1 MRHRPIALAASESS
15 HYHHWSLTHNIGMEF
30 TVCCTVISQKVDIAS
45 KPILYMV
52 FNQPSTETFQSN
64 LLSAILENESSDLL
78 SIGFDE
84 TLVDALIEVL
94 GERDDPP
101 NVQLL
106 TTDPV
111 LKWVRDDFVLASEA
125 ADLIEG
131 GTLSIRASDDPFE
144 DRLVITEESVV
155 SLVTA
160 GEHTAGL
167 PTDNEEFVGAA
178 NEIWSEHWNQAEE
191 FSLRTPPRSQVE
203 ASLNEEF
210 GSEVEEDFRAML
222 DSVESTRSDG
232 GLDAVDV
239 SLLVAAKHELL
250 LYDVSKWGEEVGLAS
265 KATFSR
271 AKTNLE
277 ESGLIETEKVPIDV
291 GRPRLRLLLGEEDL
305 RDADI
310 DELPSVAQQLISRI
324 PA

>member
-1 MRHRPIALAASESS
+1 MVLPQ
-15 HYHHWSLTHNIGMEF
+15 T
-30 TVCCTVISQKVDIAS
+30 TVDTS
-45 KPILYMV
+45 K
-52 FNQPSTETFQSN
+52 STLFD
-64 LLSAILENESSDLL
+64 AILENESNDLL
-78 SIGFDE
+78 STGFDE
-84 TLVDALIEVL
+84 ALTEALITVL
-94 GERDDPP
+94 GEIDDPP
-101 NVQLL
+101 NVHLL
-106 TTDPV
+106 TTESV

-125 ADLIEG
+125 ADLIKSE
-131 GTLSIRASDDPFE
+131 TLSMRTDESVSE
-144 DRLVITEESVV
+144 NRLVITEESVV

-167 PTDNEEFVGAA
+167 PTDDEEFVGAV
-178 NEIWSEHWNQAEE
+178 NEKWNERWNQAEE
-191 FSLRTPPRSQVE
+191 FSLRTPPRSRVE
-203 ASLNEEF
+203 ASLNDEF

-222 DSVESTRSDG
+222 DTVESTRSNE

-250 LYDVSKWGEEVGLAS
+250 LYDVSKWGEDIGLAS

-277 ESGLIETEKVPIDV
+277 ESVLIETEKVPIDV
-291 GRPRLRLLLGEEDL
+291 GRPRLRLLLGEDEL

-310 DELPSVAQQLISRI
+310 DELPSVAQRLASMV

>member
-1 MRHRPIALAASESS
+1 
-15 HYHHWSLTHNIGMEF
+15 
-30 TVCCTVISQKVDIAS
+30 
-45 KPILYMV
+45 MV
-52 FNQPSTETFQSN
+52 LNQTIVETSRSTLFD
-64 LLSAILENESSDLL
+64 AILENEPNDLL
-78 SIGFDE
+78 STGFDE
-84 TLVDALIEVL
+84 ALTEALITVL

-101 NVQLL
+101 DVHLL
-106 TTDPV
+106 TTESV

-125 ADLIEG
+125 ADLIESE
-131 GTLSIRASDDPFE
+131 TLSMRTGESVSE
-144 DRLVITEESVV
+144 DRLIITEESVV

-178 NEIWSEHWNQAEE
+178 NEKWSERWNQAEE
-191 FSLRTPPRSQVE
+191 FSLRTPPRSRVE

-222 DSVESTRSDG
+222 DSVESTRSDE
-232 GLDAVDV
+232 GLDEVDV

-250 LYDVSKWGEEVGLAS
+250 LYDISKWGEEVGLAS

-291 GRPRLRLLLGEEDL
+291 GRPRLRLLLGEDDL

-310 DELPSVAQQLISRI
+310 DELPSVAQRLASRI

>member
-1 MRHRPIALAASESS
+1 
-15 HYHHWSLTHNIGMEF
+15 
-30 TVCCTVISQKVDIAS
+30 
-45 KPILYMV
+45 MV
-52 FNQPSTETFQSN
+52 LNQTIVETSRSTLFD
-64 LLSAILENESSDLL
+64 AILENEPNDLL
-78 SIGFDE
+78 STGFDE
-84 TLVDALIEVL
+84 ALTEALITVL

-101 NVQLL
+101 DAHLL
-106 TTDPV
+106 TTESV

-125 ADLIEG
+125 ADLIESE
-131 GTLSIRASDDPFE
+131 TLSMRTGESVSE
-144 DRLVITEESVV
+144 DRLIITEESVV

-178 NEIWSEHWNQAEE
+178 NEIWNERWNQAEE
-191 FSLRTPPRSQVE
+191 FSLRTPPRSRVE
-203 ASLNEEF
+203 ASLNKEF
-210 GSEVEEDFRAML
+210 GSGVEEDFRAML
-222 DSVESTRSDG
+222 DSIENTRSDE

-239 SLLVAAKHELL
+239 SLLVAAKHEML

-310 DELPSVAQQLISRI
+310 DELPSVAQRLTSRI

>member
-1 MRHRPIALAASESS
+1 MALPQ
-15 HYHHWSLTHNIGMEF
+15 T
-30 TVCCTVISQKVDIAS
+30 TVDTS
-45 KPILYMV
+45 K
-52 FNQPSTETFQSN
+52 STLFD
-64 LLSAILENESSDLL
+64 AILENESNDLL
-78 SIGFDE
+78 STGFDE
-84 TLVDALIEVL
+84 ALTEALITVL
-94 GERDDPP
+94 GEIDDPP
-101 NVQLL
+101 NVHLL
-106 TTDPV
+106 ATESV

-125 ADLIEG
+125 ADLIKSE
-131 GTLSIRASDDPFE
+131 TLSMRTDESVSE
-144 DRLVITEESVV
+144 NRLVISEESVV

-160 GEHTAGL
+160 GEYTAGL

-178 NEIWSEHWNQAEE
+178 NETWNERWNQAEE
-191 FSLRTPPRSQVE
+191 FSLRTPPRSRVE
-203 ASLNEEF
+203 ASLNDEF

-222 DSVESTRSDG
+222 DAVKSTRSNE

-239 SLLVAAKHELL
+239 CLLVAAKHELL
-250 LYDVSKWGEEVGLAS
+250 LYDVSKWGEDIGLAS

-310 DELPSVAQQLISRI
+310 DELPSVAQRLTSRI